1 MTRPRTSRTALTC
14 CVLALVA
21 TGCGIRPTGVTDGG
35 TAPSGISQ
43 GMRIYFASDS
53 GLRGVPRP
61 DVRVEQL
68 ADAIKLLISGPTAQ
82 ERADG
87 LANLATTDT
96 GISATSHHGN
106 VTINAPGHAASSPQ
120 DQSTGQLVC
129 TLARA
134 EVLVH
139 GTRPDKVQ
147 VTIVG
152 RDGPAGPYQCQQFLS
167 R

>member
-1 MTRPRTSRTALTC
+1 MKRSRTAVAGCL
-14 CVLALVA
+14 LALA
-21 TGCGIRPTGVTDGG
+21 AAGCGIRPTGVTDGG

-53 GLRGVPRP
+53 GPRGVPRP
-61 DVRVEQL
+61 GATIDQL
-68 ADAIKLLISGPTAQ
+68 DDAFKLLAGGPTAA

-87 LANLATTDT
+87 LGNLIPAEKGFT
-96 GISATSHHGN
+96 ATSRRGS
-106 VTINAPGHAASSPQ
+106 VTVDAPGYAAASPQ
-120 DQSTGQLVC
+120 DPATGQLVC

-134 EVLVH
+134 EVLLH

-147 VTIVG
+147 VTIAGADG
-152 RDGPAGPYQCQQFLS
+152 RAGPYQCQQFLP

>member
-1 MTRPRTSRTALTC
+1 MTRPRTALTC

-21 TGCGIRPTGVTDGG
+21 AGCGIRPTDVTDGG
-35 TAPSGISQ
+35 TAPSGISK
-43 GMRIYFASDS
+43 GMRIYFASDN
-53 GLRGVPRP
+53 GPRGVPRP
-61 DVRVEQL
+61 EVTFDQL
-68 ADAIKLLISGPTAQ
+68 DDAFKLLIAGPSPA

-87 LANLATTDT
+87 LTNLLPTDVDF
-96 GISATSHHGN
+96 SADAVDGE
-106 VTINAPGHAASSPQ
+106 VTIAAPGYPTGSSQ
-120 DQSTGQLVC
+120 DQATGQLVC

-147 VTIVG
+147 VVIAG
-152 RDGPAGPYQCQQFLS
+152 DGERVGPYRCQQFLQ